1 MFKLQYSLDGK
12 IREGWGNGSKSVG
25 RTVWGPSHI
34 TFVYK
39 GRGVLADD
47 YVIKNIRNFRKFSLN
62 FEHILFHPLDIKRTA
77 VEVARIGSESISS
90 YELLS
95 GHIMWF
101 FELHST
107 KKATIWRTRCPGALH
122 GRKVHIKRIKCKA
135 SKIALQ
141 YGSVDGQ
148 VRMLTSIPGSISHVT
163 KIKGENR

>member
-12 IREGWGNGSKSVG
+12 IREGWGNGSKTFG
-25 RTVWGPSHI
+25 RTVRGPLWHI
-34 TFVYK
+34 TSSQRGEGGFQMITFDYK
-39 GRGVLADD
+39 GRGFLADD

-62 FEHILFHPLDIKRTA
+62 FEQILFHPLDIKRTA
-77 VEVARIGSESISS
+77 VKGVRIGSESISS

-122 GRKVHIKRIKCKA
+122 GGKVHIKRFKCKA

-141 YGSVDGQ
+141 YVSVDDK
-148 VRMLTSIPGSISHVT
+148 VRM
-163 KIKGENR
+163 